1 MTKQEAIEYC
11 YLHEKEFITDTEED
25 GQAQF
30 DCLIALLR
38 DEVIKPEKLADYG
51 MNY

>member
-11 YLHEKEFITDTEED
+11 YLHEKEFKTDQED

-30 DCLIALLR
+30 DCLMALLE
-38 DEVIKPEKLADYG
+38 DEVIKPEELADYG